1 MFTKIL
7 IANRGEIACRII
19 RTCQRLDI
27 KTVAIYSTVDQEAL
41 HVKQADEAYLVGE
54 APPHD
59 SYLNMAKILDAAK
72 KSGAQAI
79 HPGYGFL
86 SENAEFARL
95 CQEAG
100 ICFVGPDLD
109 VIENMGDKLRSRK
122 LARKAGL
129 PILPGTDEAVANEH
143 AATKAWELGFPLM
156 AKAAEGG
163 GGIGIHII
171 ESQEELMPLIERTRK
186 VAESAFGSSRLFF
199 ERYLK
204 DASHIEVQLLGDQ
217 HGNLVHLYERDC
229 SVQRRNQKLV
239 EETPSTA
246 KLTPRLRRRVCSL
259 ATKLGNFIGYTS
271 LGTVE
276 FLVSADGSVF
286 FLEMNTRLQVEHG
299 VTEMVTGLD
308 LVELQLRVAAGEKLP
323 FSQEDVSVN
332 GHAIE
337 VRVYPEDPETFMP
350 DAGDITDLHQPE
362 GEHIRV
368 DSALCNGYT
377 VGLDYDPLM
386 AKVMAWGEDRNQA
399 TKTLQRA
406 LLEFRVE
413 GVKCNV
419 PLLRDILATKEFAAA
434 THHTGSMP
442 IWLEEFKTRAL
453 NKCAN
458 GKMLKNG
465 NGHKNALKNG
475 QANGHESNER
485 EIAAAIG
492 VSLAM
497 ALKSAQPLAPSAYS
511 PWRLYGRREQLLSRT
526 LGNRGWQ

>member
-1 MFTKIL
+1 VFTKIL

-19 RTCQRLDI
+19 RTCQKLGI

-59 SYLNMAKILDAAK
+59 SYLNMAKILEAAK
-72 KSGAQAI
+72 ASGAQAI

-100 ICFVGPDLD
+100 VCFVGPDPD
-109 VIENMGDKLRSRK
+109 VMEKMGDKMRSRK

-129 PILPGTDEAVANEH
+129 PILPGTDDAVANEN
-143 AATKAWELGFPLM
+143 ASTKASELGFPLM
-156 AKAAEGG
+156 VKAADGG

-171 ESQEELMPLIERTRK
+171 ESQEELMPLIDRTRQI
-186 VAESAFGSSRLFF
+186 AESAFGSSRLFF

-204 DASHIEVQLLGDQ
+204 DASHIEVQLIGDQ

-239 EETPSTA
+239 EETSSAA

-259 ATKLGNFIGYTS
+259 AIKLGNFIGYTS

-323 FSQEDVSVN
+323 ISQEDVSVN

-337 VRVYPEDPETFMP
+337 VRIYPEDPETFMP

-362 GEHIRV
+362 GENIRV

-377 VGLDYDPLM
+377 VELDYEPLM
-386 AKVMAWGEDRNQA
+386 AKVMAWGEDRIQA
-399 TKTLQRA
+399 IKTLQRA

-442 IWLEEFKTRAL
+442 IWLEEFKNRAL

-465 NGHKNALKNG
+465 NGHKNG

-497 ALKSAQPLAPSAYS
+497 ALKSAQPVAASAYS
-511 PWRLYGRREQLLSRT
+511 PWRSYGRREQLLSRT

>member
-1 MFTKIL
+1 VFTKIL

-19 RTCQRLDI
+19 RTCQRLGI

-41 HVKQADEAYLVGE
+41 HVKMADEAYLVGE

-59 SYLNMAKILDAAK
+59 SYLNMGKILDAAK
-72 KSGAQAI
+72 ASGAQAI

-95 CQEAG
+95 CEEAG
-100 ICFVGPDLD
+100 VCFVGPEPD
-109 VIENMGDKLRSRK
+109 VMEKMGDKMSSRK

-129 PILPGTDEAVANEH
+129 PVLPGTDDAVANEN
-143 AATKAWELGFPLM
+143 ASTEAWELGFPLM
-156 AKAAEGG
+156 VKAADGG

-171 ESQEELMPLIERTRK
+171 ENQEELMPLIERTRK

-239 EETPSTA
+239 EETTSSA

-259 ATKLGNFIGYTS
+259 AIKLGKFIGYTS

-308 LVELQLRVAAGEKLP
+308 LVEMQLKVAAGEHLP
-323 FSQEDVSVN
+323 TSQDEISVN

-350 DAGDITDLHQPE
+350 DAGDITDLHEPE

-377 VGLDYDPLM
+377 VGLDYEPLM

-399 TKTLQRA
+399 IKTLQRA

-442 IWLEEFKTRAL
+442 IWLEEFQARAQ

-465 NGHKNALKNG
+465 NGHKNGHANG
-475 QANGHESNER
+475 QENGER
-485 EIAAAIG
+485 EIAASIG
-492 VSLAM
+492 VSLVMAM
-497 ALKSAQPLAPSAYS
+497 KSAQPLAPTAFS
-511 PWRLYGRREQLLSRT
+511 PWRVYGRREQLLSRT